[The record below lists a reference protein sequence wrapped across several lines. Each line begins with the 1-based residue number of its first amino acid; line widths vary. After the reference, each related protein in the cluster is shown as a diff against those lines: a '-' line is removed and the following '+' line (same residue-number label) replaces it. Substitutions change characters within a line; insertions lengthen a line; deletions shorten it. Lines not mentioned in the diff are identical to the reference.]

1 MVHLLSNKQKLT
13 PVYLQARVC
22 LVSPPNSSSLTKGK
36 TGSASFVRGVVV
48 FRKQQIVKCCFW
60 NVMGLIKCLVFIP
73 PATQHVWWNATQP
86 LKICQ
91 IQALALFIS
100 LVLSF
105 AVVSLQFLSQWL
117 QWPSESLIRTL
128 DWWNFFSNS
137 HLCSAAIVGRF
148 VNSNYRQTLSVVL
161 ITPTRAFMWFNL

>member
-36 TGSASFVRGVVV
+36 TGSASFVRGGSLCSGNS
-48 FRKQQIVKCCFW
+48 KLW
-60 NVMGLIKCLVFIP
+60 NVVSEMLLGLIKCLVFIP
-73 PATQHVWWNATQP
+73 PTTQHVWWNATRP

-128 DWWNFFSNS
+128 DWWNFFSDS
-137 HLCSAAIVGRF
+137 HLCSAAI